1 MRSQSKH
8 LSLIY
13 EKPLSNK
20 VTEQQQSLVNR
31 IVDVN
36 NSISLHS
43 CNLCKSAS
51 IIFDEPT
58 GETVCSQCGTVTSER
73 QMTIERELKTKERS
87 GMPFSLVYPDKGLS
101 TVITYSNT
109 DANGTSLNQDQLS
122 TINKIRYYDRLSDSK
137 NHVRNLKNAFS
148 VMAAL
153 KDKLNLTDPIIE
165 RSAYYYR
172 KTLSSGLIKGRSIK
186 EMVVA
191 SVYAACKEMGIP
203 RRLEDISEAADADKI
218 FAGRC
223 FRIMSREL
231 SINAS
236 NVDANRF
243 LSKVSE
249 NANVSQKTYRTA
261 LDMLDIVKKNPI
273 SYGKDPK
280 ALATAALYGACLV
293 GGEDN
298 VSQARVAKAGGISV
312 VTLRKRVLD
321 ISQLFSEIHKSKL
334 ES

>member
-1 MRSQSKH
+1 MRSQSKP
-8 LSLIY
+8 LFLIY
-13 EKPLSNK
+13 EKPFSNK
-20 VTEQQQSLVNR
+20 APEQQQNLVNG

-36 NSISLHS
+36 ESISQNVCS
-43 CNLCKSAS
+43 LCKSAS
-51 IIFDEPT
+51 IIFDEST
-58 GETVCSQCGTVTSER
+58 GETVCSQCGTVASER
-73 QMTIERELKTKERS
+73 QMTIENELKTKERS

-109 DANGTSLNQDQLS
+109 DANGTSLNQNQLS

-191 SVYAACKEMGIP
+191 SVYAACKEMDIP

-218 FAGRC
+218 FAGR
-223 FRIMSREL
+223 S
-231 SINAS
+231 
-236 NVDANRF
+236 
-243 LSKVSE
+243 
-249 NANVSQKTYRTA
+249 
-261 LDMLDIVKKNPI
+261 
-273 SYGKDPK
+273 
-280 ALATAALYGACLV
+280 
-293 GGEDN
+293 
-298 VSQARVAKAGGISV
+298 
-312 VTLRKRVLD
+312 
-321 ISQLFSEIHKSKL
+321 
-334 ES
+334 

>member
-1 MRSQSKH
+1 MRSQSKY
-8 LSLIY
+8 LYSIY

-20 VTEQQQSLVNR
+20 VTVQQQQSLVSGN
-31 IVDVN
+31 VDVN
-36 NSISLHS
+36 NSISQYA
-43 CNLCKSAS
+43 CNSCKSSS
-51 IIFDEPT
+51 IIFDEPK
-58 GETVCSQCGTVTSER
+58 GETVCSHCGTVASER
-73 QMTIERELKTKERS
+73 QMTIEKELKTKEGS

-122 TINKIRYYDRLSDSK
+122 SINKIRYYDRLSDNK
-137 NHVRNLKNAFS
+137 NHARNLKNAFS

-153 KDKLNLTDPIIE
+153 KDKLTLTDPIVE

-172 KTLSSGLIKGRSIK
+172 KILSNGLIKGRSIR

-191 SVYAACKEMGIP
+191 SVYTACKEMDIP

-218 FAGRC
+218 FAGKC

-231 SINAS
+231 SINTS

-243 LSKVSE
+243 LSKVAE
-249 NANVSQKTYRTA
+249 NAGVNQKTYRTA
-261 LDMLDIVKKNPI
+261 LNMLDIVKKDPI

-280 ALATAALYGACLV
+280 ALATAALYGGLSC
-293 GGEDN
+293 
-298 VSQARVAKAGGISV
+298 R
-312 VTLRKRVLD
+312 
-321 ISQLFSEIHKSKL
+321 
-334 ES
+334 

>member
-20 VTEQQQSLVNR
+20 VTKQQHSLVNE

-36 NSISLHS
+36 KAISQHV

-73 QMTIERELKTKERS
+73 QMTIENELKTKERS
-87 GMPFSLVYPDKGLS
+87 GMPLSLVYPDKGLS

-109 DANGTSLNQDQLS
+109 DANGTSLSQDQIS
-122 TINKIRYYDRLSDSK
+122 SINKIRYYDRLSDSK

-153 KDKLNLTDPIIE
+153 KDKLNLTDPMME

-191 SVYAACKEMGIP
+191 SVYTACKEMDIP
-203 RRLEDISEAADADKI
+203 RRLEDISEAANADKI
-218 FAGRC
+218 FAGKC

-243 LSKVSE
+243 LSKVAE
-249 NANVSQKTYRTA
+249 NAGVSQKEYRAA
-261 LDMLDIVKKNPI
+261 LDILNIVKKDPI
-273 SYGKDPK
+273 SFGKDPK
-280 ALATAALYGACLV
+280 ALATAALYAACLV
-293 GGEDN
+293 EDKEN
-298 VSQARVAKAGGISV
+298 TSQAKLAQAGGISI
-312 VTLRKRVLD
+312 VTLRKRFSD
-321 ISQLFSEIHKSKL
+321 ITQLFPEIQKITRRG
-334 ES
+334 

>member
-13 EKPLSNK
+13 ERPLPNK
-20 VTEQQQSLVNR
+20 VAEQQQSIANR
-31 IVDVN
+31 TVVVN
-36 NSISLHS
+36 NSISQHA
-43 CNLCKSAS
+43 CNVCKSAS
-51 IIFDEPT
+51 IIFDEST
-58 GETVCSQCGTVTSER
+58 GESVCSQCGTVASER
-73 QMTIERELKTKERS
+73 QMIIEKEVKTKERS
-87 GMPFSLVYPDKGLS
+87 GMSLSLVYPDKGLS
-101 TVITYSNT
+101 TIINYSNT

-122 TINKIRYYDRLSDSK
+122 RINKIRYYDRLSDNKS
-137 NHVRNLKNAFS
+137 HARNLKNAFS

-153 KDKLNLTDPIIE
+153 KDKLNLTDPILE

-191 SVYAACKEMGIP
+191 SVYTACKEMEIP

-231 SINAS
+231 SINTS

-243 LSKVSE
+243 LSKIAE
-249 NANVSQKTYRTA
+249 NAGVSQKTYRTA
-261 LDMLDIVKKNPI
+261 LDMLDKVKKDPI

-280 ALATAALYGACLV
+280 ALAAADLYAACLV
-293 GGEDN
+293 EDEEN
-298 VSQARVAKAGGISV
+298 ISQAKLAQAGGISV
-312 VTLRKRVLD
+312 VTLRKRFLD
-321 ISQLFSEIHKSKL
+321 ILLLFPEAQKVTRRG
-334 ES
+334 

>member
-1 MRSQSKH
+1 MKSQSKH

-13 EKPLSNK
+13 ERPLSNK
-20 VTEQQQSLVNR
+20 VTEQQQSLVKG
-31 IVDVN
+31 IADVN
-36 NSISLHS
+36 NSISQYA
-43 CNLCKSAS
+43 CNLCKSSS
-51 IIFDEPT
+51 IIFDEST
-58 GETVCSQCGTVTSER
+58 GETVCSQCGTVVSER
-73 QMTIERELKTKERS
+73 QMIIERELKTKERS

-109 DANGTSLNQDQLS
+109 DAYGTSLSQDQIS
-122 TINKIRYYDRLSDSK
+122 SINKIRYYDRLSDSK
-137 NHVRNLKNAFS
+137 NHIRNLKNAFS

-191 SVYAACKEMGIP
+191 SVYAACKEMDIP

-231 SINAS
+231 NINSATVGAARYIS
-236 NVDANRF
+236 RVA
-243 LSKVSE
+243 E
-249 NANVSQKTYRTA
+249 NANVSQKTYRIA
-261 LDMLDIVKKNPI
+261 LDMLDVVKKDPI
-273 SYGKDPK
+273 SDGKDPK
-280 ALATAALYGACLV
+280 ALATAALYGACLIE
-293 GGEDN
+293 EDK
-298 VSQARVAKAGGISV
+298 VSQATIAQAGGISV

-321 ISQLFSEIHKSKL
+321 ISKVFPEIHNGKNA
-334 ES
+334 

>member
-13 EKPLSNK
+13 ERPTSNE
-20 VTEQQQSLVNR
+20 VTKQQQSSANR

-36 NSISLHS
+36 NPISQHA

-58 GETVCSQCGTVTSER
+58 GESVCSQCGTVASDR
-73 QMTIERELKTKERS
+73 RMTIEKELKTKERS

-109 DANGTSLNQDQLS
+109 DAYGTSLNQDQLS
-122 TINKIRYYDRLSDSK
+122 SINKLRYYDRLSDSK
-137 NHVRNLKNAFS
+137 NNARNLKNAFS

-172 KTLSSGLIKGRSIK
+172 KTLSRGLIKGRSIK

-191 SVYAACKEMGIP
+191 SVYAACKEMEIP

-231 SINAS
+231 SFNAS

-243 LSKVSE
+243 LSKVAE
-249 NANVSQKTYRTA
+249 NAGVSQKVYRTA
-261 LDMLDIVKKNPI
+261 LDMLDKVKKDPI

-280 ALATAALYGACLV
+280 ALAAAALYAACLI
-293 GGEDN
+293 EDKEN
-298 VSQARVAKAGGISV
+298 TSQAKLAQAGGISV
-312 VTLRKRVLD
+312 VTLRKRFLD
-321 ISQLFSEIHKSKL
+321 IIQLFPEAQKL
-334 ES
+334 TRRG

>member
-8 LSLIY
+8 LSLVY
-13 EKPLSNK
+13 EKSFSNK
-20 VTEQQQSLVNR
+20 VREQQQLVNG
-31 IVDVN
+31 IVEVN
-36 NSISLHS
+36 ESISQHV

-51 IIFDEPT
+51 IIFDEST
-58 GETVCSQCGTVTSER
+58 GETVCSQCGTVASER
-73 QMTIERELKTKERS
+73 QMTIEKELKTKERS
-87 GMPFSLVYPDKGLS
+87 RMPFSLVYPDKGLS

-109 DANGTSLNQDQLS
+109 DAYGTSLSQDQIS
-122 TINKIRYYDRLSDSK
+122 SINKIRYYDRMSDSK
-137 NHVRNLKNAFS
+137 NHIRNLKNAFS

-191 SVYAACKEMGIP
+191 SVYAACKEMDIP

-223 FRIMSREL
+223 FRVMSREL
-231 SINAS
+231 SINPS
-236 NVDANRF
+236 NVDANRY
-243 LSKVSE
+243 LSKVAE
-249 NANVSQKTYRTA
+249 NAEVSQKTYRTA
-261 LDMLDIVKKNPI
+261 LDMLDMVKKDTI

-280 ALATAALYGACLV
+280 ALAAAALYGACMI
-293 GGEDN
+293 EEKDK
-298 VSQARVAKAGGISV
+298 VSQARIAQAGGISV

-321 ISQLFSEIHKSKL
+321 ISKVFPEIQNGK
-334 ES
+334 